1 LCIPSGYIIICEA
14 KLILEKI
21 LMQPNFIKGYREVT
35 YHMNIDDVISQI
47 NKIGYD
53 AKDKIAPFEILKKFK
68 SGRSEAGVY
77 MVEYGEA
84 NRVGILKITKKNEAE
99 VFQKAFNLA
108 LDNNMQKYIAK
119 LIASYKIHDKSKST
133 IYVNLYDLAGDDI
146 HNSETFLDKVLNE
159 DELKDNIISAITK
172 FLFTWNKEHI
182 KKSISPMDIVKN
194 ELSYRYMDDKYVKAF
209 ESIGVDKNVK
219 WISLDGTDMLLPNPY
234 YYFNNKDIWDGL
246 KVTCLTSYAHGDFQ
260 GDNIIITENK
270 PVIIDFCDFLEDC
283 NVFHDLR
290 YLESITL
297 GDCLE
302 IDKQADRELWS
313 KVCENL
319 SEGMTEVEIPQ
330 GKGMTL
336 LRQIISKLRE
346 NVKLIV
352 NDSRNSLY
360 DPSFHL
366 AGTAC
371 GLINMRKYTNVNKK
385 KAAFIYAA
393 FNLKMFLKDEEVDM
407 YYPKLNSCMVFNWK
421 SQKLENTSIILQPIH

>member
-1 LCIPSGYIIICEA
+1 MAIC
-14 KLILEKI
+14 
-21 LMQPNFIKGYREVT
+21 
-35 YHMNIDDVISQI
+35 DVINQI

-53 AKDKIAPFEILKKFK
+53 TKDKIAPFEILKKFK

-77 MVEYGEA
+77 MVEYGAA

-119 LIASYKIHDKSKST
+119 LIASYKIKDKSSAT
-133 IYVNLYDLAGDDI
+133 LYVNLYDLAGDDI

-159 DELKDNIISAITK
+159 DELKDNIISSITK

-194 ELSYRYMDDKYVKAF
+194 ELSYRYMDDKYVQAF
-209 ESIGVDKNVK
+209 ESIGVDKNIK
-219 WISLDGTDMLLPNPY
+219 WVSLDGTDILLPNPY
-234 YYFNNKDIWDGL
+234 YYFNNKNVWDGL

-270 PVIIDFCDFLEDC
+270 PVIIDFCDLLEDC

-302 IDKQADRELWS
+302 IDKQSDRELWS

-319 SEGMTEVEIPQ
+319 SEGITEVEIPQ

-352 NDSRNSLY
+352 CDSRNSLY

-371 GLINMRKYTNVNKK
+371 GLINMRKYANVNKK

-393 FNLKMFLKDEEVDM
+393 FNLKMFLKDEAVDM
-407 YYPKLNSCMVFNWK
+407 YDPKLNSCMVFNWK
-421 SQKLENTSIILQPIH
+421 SQKLENTSVILQPIH